1 MRAFFDR
8 LELNTPGPVEAVVLT
23 VCIAAAASVWRAAGW
38 GLAVIMT
45 VCMAVSYAQT
55 GNTAIAM
62 ALAVVAV
69 AVLAVHRY
77 ARRDLRVDP
86 AYAFGQFG
94 VVALGYVAY
103 IVSRLH
109 TEGTFETATANADRI
124 VAFETKLGLFFERDL
139 QQLIIGSDVLVRLFS
154 TIYSFMFLAFILAVL
169 VWLLVVDRAN
179 YRIMRNALGVSVVL
193 AALTIALFP
202 VAPPRLM
209 PELDIVSTVEL
220 LGRRHAF
227 TNEYAAVPS
236 LHVGWMVL
244 AGFVLARSIGGKAG
258 AIVGVM
264 PGTVMALTV
273 IVSGNHYW
281 IDGVIGTAY
290 TMIPA
295 LWFAYGGRLRPADK
309 PSLESFA

>member
-1 MRAFFDR
+1 MRTFIDR
-8 LELNTPGPVEAVVLT
+8 LEVNTPTPVEALVLA
-23 VCIAAAASVWRAAGW
+23 VCIGAAVSLWRAVGW
-38 GLAVIMT
+38 AFSAVLVACI
-45 VCMAVSYAQT
+45 AISYAQT
-55 GNTAIAM
+55 GNTFIAIGLLFVAM
-62 ALAVVAV
+62 SAHL
-69 AVLAVHRY
+69 LRW
-77 ARRDLRVDP
+77 RRGKELRVEP
-86 AYAFGQFG
+86 AYALGQFCAVG
-94 VVALGYVAY
+94 LGYLAY

-109 TEGTFETATANADRI
+109 TEGTFDAATANADRI

-139 QQLIIGSDVLVRLFS
+139 QQLIINSEFLLRVFS
-154 TIYSFMFLAFILAVL
+154 TIYSFTFLAFILAAL
-169 VWLLVVDRAN
+169 MWLFLVDRAN

-193 AALTIALFP
+193 AAVTIALFP

-220 LGRRHAF
+220 LGRQHAF

-244 AGFVLARSIGGKAG
+244 AGFVLARSIGGFAG
-258 AIVGVM
+258 AVAGVV
-264 PGTVMALTV
+264 PGTVMMVTV

-295 LWFAYGGRLRPADK
+295 LWFAYGGRLRPAAE
-309 PSLESFA
+309 PSVESYA